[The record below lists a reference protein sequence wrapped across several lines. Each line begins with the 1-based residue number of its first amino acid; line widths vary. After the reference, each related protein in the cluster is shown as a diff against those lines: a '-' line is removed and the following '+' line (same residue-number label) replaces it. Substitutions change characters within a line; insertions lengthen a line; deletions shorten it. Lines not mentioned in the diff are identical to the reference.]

1 MDAELDY
8 LYTNDISYL
17 MGNFRVTE
25 KDVKKNKKPID
36 PLAFELRKRIDAYH
50 HLIVRNLRDL
60 IPKQVSFFQL
70 VQGSKELQFESY
82 NIIGNYEKLEKW
94 FMEPKDIR
102 EERERYEKALETLG
116 AAEKRIKRD
125 PEFGRMVQSKTNI

>member
-8 LYTNDISYL
+8 LYTNDVSYL
-17 MGNFRVTE
+17 LGNFRVTE
-25 KDVKKNKKPID
+25 KDVKKNKKPLD

-94 FMEPKDIR
+94 FMEVMAFVIQSRKTFA
-102 EERERYEKALETLG
+102 KNVSAT
-116 AAEKRIKRD
+116 KRRW
-125 PEFGRMVQSKTNI
+125 RR